1 MLHGAYASMACVH
14 LLYKRELTLCCICTV
29 INFVKIGLGNSF
41 GGMGTA
47 QLIGSP
53 VLVEAHL
60 LGVIWGIVLAVIYVI
75 GSYFIAE
82 K

>member
-1 MLHGAYASMACVH
+1 
-14 LLYKRELTLCCICTV
+14 LLYKRERRFAT
-29 INFVKIGLGNSF
+29 FVLLLILSKLVWENTF
-41 GGMGTA
+41 GSMGTA

>member
-1 MLHGAYASMACVH
+1 MH
-14 LLYKRELTLCCICTV
+14 LLYKRERRFAA
-29 INFVKIGLGNSF
+29 FVLLLILSKLVWENTF
-41 GGMGTA
+41 GSMGTA

-60 LGVIWGIVLAVIYVI
+60 LGVIWGIILAVIYVI